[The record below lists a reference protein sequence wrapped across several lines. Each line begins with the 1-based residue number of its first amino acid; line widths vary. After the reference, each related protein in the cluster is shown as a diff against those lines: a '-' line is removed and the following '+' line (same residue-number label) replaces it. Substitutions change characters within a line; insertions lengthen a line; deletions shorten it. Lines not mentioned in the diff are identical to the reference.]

1 MAQTVHLSL
10 YKSPKEKGPQIKGE
24 SSQLADGRENTIE
37 CVFFESSVTT
47 PRDAGSGKATGR
59 RQFAP
64 IKIRK
69 RIDASS
75 PELAKAMSQNEKLDG
90 KFDFFRPAS
99 DGVGG
104 DQAFYSIEFARG
116 FISDIT
122 VCMPDTMENPGL
134 TNAEAYETVTFTF
147 DEITWTYNGS
157 GKPTVHTDSWSGSER
172 K

>member
-1 MAQTVHLSL
+1 MAQTVHLTL
-10 YKSPKEKGPQIKGE
+10 WNSPKDKGPQIKGE
-24 SSQLADGRENTIE
+24 STQLADGREGTIE
-37 CVFFESSVTT
+37 CVSFESSVTT

-75 PELAKAMSQNEKLDG
+75 PDLVKALTQNIKLDG
-90 KFDFFRPAS
+90 KFDFYRPAS

-104 DQAFYSIEFARG
+104 DQAFYTIEFERG
-116 FISDIT
+116 FISDLT
-122 VCMPDTMENPGL
+122 VCMPDTMDNPGL
-134 TNAEAYETVTFTF
+134 TNAEAYEVVTFTF
-147 DEITWTYNGS
+147 DQITWRYNS
-157 GKPTVHTDSWSGSER
+157 SKPTEHTDSWSGAER